1 MLRALGVGRLQGRK
15 ENRQIQK
22 GCDALKIMKSVSGQP
37 KVKAKPCPCS
47 RSASLLRHGSA
58 VSLCSR
64 LDKSLQITCDLRV
77 VLMGQHFSGETGAA
91 QYTPEAFAVL
101 AHHDLYAS
109 GEAVRIIVMSDT
121 HNTVRN
127 AAEAARVPTGDVFI
141 HCGDVTVDGT
151 AREVCSFNEWL
162 GLLPHQH
169 RIVIAGNH
177 DLILDP
183 ETYHANV
190 AMSSKKRKTEHAQP
204 EVRNVWSPPEL
215 PRVDVDPQSR
225 LRAVAEW
232 RGQVRQRL
240 LSNATVYL
248 EGERTTLAIQLDRGD
263 NTGREVRLHI
273 AGAPH
278 TDVIAASSMRAFA
291 VDEEHQLAVFCGC
304 LDAGPLD
311 VFITH
316 GPPYGVLDRFLGVHT
331 GSKALVQALSSSCS
345 CGRAPSFHVF
355 GHVHKQKGI
364 QFGAK
369 FPTSTTK
376 ACDSVTDSIDVPT
389 TFVNAASVLGIHHRI
404 RDDPAVVIDIPI
416 ANLVEPKWKS

>member
-1 MLRALGVGRLQGRK
+1 
-15 ENRQIQK
+15 
-22 GCDALKIMKSVSGQP
+22 
-37 KVKAKPCPCS
+37 
-47 RSASLLRHGSA
+47 
-58 VSLCSR
+58 
-64 LDKSLQITCDLRV
+64 
-77 VLMGQHFSGETGAA
+77 MGQHFSGERGAA

-127 AAEAARVPTGDVFI
+127 AAEAVRVPTGDVFI

-190 AMSSKKRKTEHAQP
+190 AMSSKKRKAEHAQP
-204 EVRNVWSPPEL
+204 DVRNVWSPPDLQEL
-215 PRVDVDPQSR
+215 SRLDADQSR
-225 LRAVAEW
+225 LRALAEW

-240 LSNATVYL
+240 LSNATAYL
-248 EGERTTLAIQLDRGD
+248 EGERTTLAIQLDRGG

-291 VDEEHQLAVFCGC
+291 VDEERQLAVFCSC

-311 VFITH
+311 VLITH

-331 GSKALVQALSSSCS
+331 GSKALVRALSSSSS

-355 GHVHKQKGI
+355 GHVHKQKGV
-364 QFGAK
+364 QLGAK
-369 FPTSTTK
+369 FPN
-376 ACDSVTDSIDVPT
+376 ACDSVTESIDVPT
-389 TFVNAASVLGIHHRI
+389 TFVNAASVIGIHHRI

-416 ANLVEPKWKS
+416 AKLVEPPSKC